1 MGDHANG
8 VVSAR
13 KHARTTTQQGT
24 RTMKT
29 YTNLIDWLNDEP
41 RTAPVMQR
49 DDVFGLLS
57 WSDMRHNA
65 NVAKALSFRT
75 FGWMLIVGVGVP
87 VLLMV

>member
-1 MGDHANG
+1 
-8 VVSAR
+8 
-13 KHARTTTQQGT
+13 
-24 RTMKT
+24 MKT
-29 YTNLIDWLNDEP
+29 VTKFMDWLNHEP

-49 DDVFGLLS
+49 DDVYGLLS

-65 NVAKALSFRT
+65 DVAKALSFRT